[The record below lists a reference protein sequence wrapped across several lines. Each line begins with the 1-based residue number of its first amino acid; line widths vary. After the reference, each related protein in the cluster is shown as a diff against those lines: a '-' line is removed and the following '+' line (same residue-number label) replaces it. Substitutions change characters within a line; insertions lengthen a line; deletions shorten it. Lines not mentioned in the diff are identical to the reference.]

1 LLLHRRAR
9 RARRARRGLH
19 VAALGLA
26 LASLATTLPAQPAQA
41 ADPVAEAQSIVR
53 AMNAKV
59 ERVTAQLVAGEERY
73 AKGSKELTA
82 VRRKAAAARRSA
94 AAAEAVAGAS
104 RTQLREFA
112 AAAYRNPVPSTL
124 LQTLGA
130 SGQDGFR
137 DAVLAAADLEQVRG
151 SQEDVLAGLLGDQ
164 VRAQTSVQA
173 AASLEADAAKR
184 EKSLKVQLDALRD
197 LAVKTDQELQAANA
211 KLTRLVDARKAA
223 AARASAQRASRSRGG
238 IALSCSGKP
247 IGGYSNGNIPP
258 EALCPL
264 SYAAG
269 ESLRSDAAK
278 AFNAMTEAAK
288 ASRGAPLCVSDSY
301 RSYSEQVA
309 VYRQKPGL
317 AATPGTS
324 NHGWGVAVD
333 FCGGVERFGSAAHEW
348 MRANAG
354 RFGWIHPSWARQG
367 GSKPEPWHWEYVG

>member
-1 LLLHRRAR
+1 MLLHSRV
-9 RARRARRGLH
+9 RRARRGLH

-73 AKGSKELTA
+73 AKGSRELTA

-94 AAAEAVAGAS
+94 AAAEQVAGAS
-104 RTQLREFA
+104 RTRLREFA

-137 DAVLAAADLEQVRG
+137 DSVLAAADLEQVRG

-164 VRAQTSVQA
+164 IRAQTSVQA
-173 AASLEADAAKR
+173 AAGLEADAAKR
-184 EKSLKVQLDALRD
+184 EQILKAQLDALRD

-223 AARASAQRASRSRGG
+223 AARRASRSRGG
-238 IALSCSGKP
+238 IIASCSGKP

-264 SYAAG
+264 KYAPG

-278 AFNAMTEAAK
+278 AFNAMTEASK
-288 ASRGAPLCVSDSY
+288 ASRGTPLCVSDSY
-301 RSYSEQVA
+301 RSYSDQVA
-309 VYRQKPGL
+309 VYREKPGL

-333 FCGGVERFGSAAHEW
+333 FCGGVERFGSEAHEW